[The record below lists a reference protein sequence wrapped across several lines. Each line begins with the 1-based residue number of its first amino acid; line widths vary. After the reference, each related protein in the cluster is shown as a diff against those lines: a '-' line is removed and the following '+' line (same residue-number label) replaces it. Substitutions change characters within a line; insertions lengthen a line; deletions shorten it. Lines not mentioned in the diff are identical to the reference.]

1 MCYNIQTQN
10 FSLTKHT
17 RREAEVSDP
26 LVGGSC
32 SKRKFIT
39 RMAGALRHADF
50 KNGLICVP
58 EYLHLKIVKKE

>member
-1 MCYNIQTQN
+1 MCYSIQTQI
-10 FSLTKHT
+10 FSPTKHT
-17 RREAEVSDP
+17 QREAEVSDR

-39 RMAGALRHADF
+39 RMAGALRHAGF